1 MLGKEALNMR
11 NVLMFVGVAV
21 LLTSVTACSNDTT
34 TRRVTTTTTY
44 EKPKPTEKTV
54 IYTEPQASRETIILQ
69 PKQPDYTTE
78 STYRVETHRVE
89 D

>member
-1 MLGKEALNMR
+1 MR
-11 NVLMFVGVAV
+11 NTLVFLGVA
-21 LLTSVTACSNDTT
+21 LALGGIACSNDAT
-34 TRRVTTTTTY
+34 TRRVTTTTTTY

-54 IYTEPQASRETIILQ
+54 IYSEPQTRNETIILQ
-69 PKQPDYTTE
+69 PKPDVTTH